1 MELQSANLSELMPE
15 LIQAISQLGNLSKDK
30 QGYGYKYAELSKVLD
45 TCRPILAEHNLVI
58 TQLVTV
64 LNDEPT
70 LVTTLFHKSGQF
82 LRSCYPL
89 VKAGVKQANDAQQVG
104 AAITYARRY
113 ALTAMLFMAQEDD
126 DAASVGKRE
135 QSSSPKSERTNNSNK
150 STQQNV
156 NSIPR
161 EQYHKEVENLRKRLL
176 NKTKE
181 QIEEDKLYDRSI
193 NWLKE
198 NNLHDLI
205 DEYNLMFNDFLG
217 NLL

>member
-30 QGYGYKYAELSKVLD
+30 QGYGYKYAELGKVLD

-126 DAASVGKRE
+126 DAASVGKCEQQMRPKRE
-135 QSSSPKSERTNNSNK
+135 QSNNSNK
-150 STQQNV
+150 STQQAMSSTQANV
-156 NSIPR
+156 TSKSVMEQLKDRLKGRNQKECGEIYDKSIA
-161 EQYHKEVENLRKRLL
+161 
-176 NKTKE
+176 
-181 QIEEDKLYDRSI
+181 
-193 NWLKE
+193 WLKE
-198 NNLHDLI
+198 NRPELV
-205 DEYNLMFNDFLG
+205 DEYNLMYNDYLL
-217 NLL
+217 NLM

>member
-15 LIQAISQLGNLSKDK
+15 LIQAISQLGNISKDK

-64 LNDEPT
+64 LNDEPA

-126 DAASVGKRE
+126 DAASVGKCEQQTHPKRE
-135 QSSSPKSERTNNSNK
+135 QPNNSTK
-150 STQQNV
+150 STQQAMSSTQADVTSKSVIEQLKDRLKGKNQKECGEIYDK
-156 NSIPR
+156 SI
-161 EQYHKEVENLRKRLL
+161 V
-176 NKTKE
+176 
-181 QIEEDKLYDRSI
+181 
-193 NWLKE
+193 WLKE
-198 NNLHDLI
+198 KHPDLV
-205 DEYNLMFNDFLG
+205 DEYNLMYNDYVL
-217 NLL
+217 NLM

>member
-135 QSSSPKSERTNNSNK
+135 QLSSPKSERPNNSNK
-150 STQQNV
+150 STPQATSSTQANV
-156 NSIPR
+156 TSQSVIGQLKDRLKGKNK
-161 EQYHKEVENLRKRLL
+161 KECGE
-176 NKTKE
+176 
-181 QIEEDKLYDRSI
+181 IYDKHI
-193 NWLKE
+193 VWLEKK
-198 NNLHDLI
+198 HPDLV
-205 DEYNLMFNDFLG
+205 DEYNLMYNDYLL
-217 NLL
+217 NLM

>member
-1 MELQSANLSELMPE
+1 M
-15 LIQAISQLGNLSKDK
+15 KV
-30 QGYGYKYAELSKVLD
+30 SKVLD

-135 QSSSPKSERTNNSNK
+135 QSSPPKSERPNNSK
-150 STQQNV
+150 KSPPQATSSTQANV
-156 NSIPR
+156 TSKSVI
-161 EQYHKEVENLRKRLL
+161 EQLKDRLKG
-176 NKTKE
+176 KTKKE
-181 QIEEDKLYDRSI
+181 CGEIYDKSIVWLEEK
-193 NWLKE
+193 
-198 NNLHDLI
+198 HPDLI
-205 DEYNLMFNDFLG
+205 DEYNLMYNDYLL
-217 NLL
+217 NLM

>member
-1 MELQSANLSELMPE
+1 MELQSANLNELMPE

-135 QSSSPKSERTNNSNK
+135 QSSSPKSERPNNSNK
-150 STQQNV
+150 STQQAMSSTQANV
-156 NSIPR
+156 TSKSVI
-161 EQYHKEVENLRKRLL
+161 EQLKDRLEG
-176 NKTKE
+176 KTKKE
-181 QIEEDKLYDRSI
+181 CSEIYDKAIVWLEEK
-193 NWLKE
+193 
-198 NNLHDLI
+198 HPDLI
-205 DEYNLMFNDFLG
+205 DEYNLMYNDYLL
-217 NLL
+217 NLM

>member
-135 QSSSPKSERTNNSNK
+135 QSSSPKSERLNNSNK
-150 STQQNV
+150 STQQAT
-156 NSIPR
+156 NSAQTNGTSKSVIER
-161 EQYHKEVENLRKRLL
+161 LKDRLKGKNKEECGEIYNKSIDWLEEN
-176 NKTKE
+176 
-181 QIEEDKLYDRSI
+181 
-193 NWLKE
+193 
-198 NNLHDLI
+198 HPDLV
-205 DEYNLMFNDFLG
+205 DEYNLMYNDYLL
-217 NLL
+217 NLM

>member
-1 MELQSANLSELMPE
+1 MELQSANLNELMPE

-135 QSSSPKSERTNNSNK
+135 QSSSPKSERPNNSNK
-150 STQQNV
+150 STPQAMSSTQANV
-156 NSIPR
+156 TSKSVI
-161 EQYHKEVENLRKRLL
+161 ERLKDRL
-176 NKTKE
+176 KGKTKE
-181 QIEEDKLYDRSI
+181 ECGKIYDKSI
-193 NWLKE
+193 VWLKE
-198 NNLHDLI
+198 EHPDLV
-205 DEYNLMFNDFLG
+205 DEYNLMYKDYLL
-217 NLL
+217 NLM

>member
-135 QSSSPKSERTNNSNK
+135 QSSSPKSERPNNSNK
-150 STQQNV
+150 STQQAMNSTQANV
-156 NSIPR
+156 TSKSVIEQLKDRLKGKTQKECGEIYDKSI
-161 EQYHKEVENLRKRLL
+161 VWL
-176 NKTKE
+176 
-181 QIEEDKLYDRSI
+181 EEK
-193 NWLKE
+193 
-198 NNLHDLI
+198 HPDLVN
-205 DEYNLMFNDFLG
+205 EYNLMYNDYLL
-217 NLL
+217 NLM

>member
-1 MELQSANLSELMPE
+1 MDLQSANLSELMPE

-135 QSSSPKSERTNNSNK
+135 QSSSPKSERPNNSNK
-150 STQQNV
+150 STPQAMSSTQANATSKSV
-156 NSIPR
+156 I
-161 EQYHKEVENLRKRLL
+161 ERLKDRL
-176 NKTKE
+176 EGKTKDE
-181 QIEEDKLYDRSI
+181 CGKIYDKSI
-193 NWLKE
+193 VWLKE
-198 NNLHDLI
+198 EHPDLV
-205 DEYNLMFNDFLG
+205 DEYNLMYNDYLL
-217 NLL
+217 NLM

>member
-135 QSSSPKSERTNNSNK
+135 QSSSPKSERPNNSNK
-150 STQQNV
+150 STPQAMSSTQANV
-156 NSIPR
+156 TSKSII
-161 EQYHKEVENLRKRLL
+161 EQLKDRLKG
-176 NKTKE
+176 KTKE
-181 QIEEDKLYDRSI
+181 ECGKIYDKSI
-193 NWLKE
+193 VWLKE
-198 NNLHDLI
+198 KHPDLV
-205 DEYNLMFNDFLG
+205 DEYNLMYNDYLL
-217 NLL
+217 NLM

>member
-135 QSSSPKSERTNNSNK
+135 QSSPPKSERPNNSNK
-150 STQQNV
+150 STPQAMSSTQANV
-156 NSIPR
+156 TSKSII
-161 EQYHKEVENLRKRLL
+161 EQLKDRLKG
-176 NKTKE
+176 KTKE
-181 QIEEDKLYDRSI
+181 ECGKIYDKSI
-193 NWLKE
+193 VWLKE
-198 NNLHDLI
+198 KHPDLV
-205 DEYNLMFNDFLG
+205 DEYNLMYNDYLL
-217 NLL
+217 NLM

>member
-135 QSSSPKSERTNNSNK
+135 QSSPPKSERPNNSNK
-150 STQQNV
+150 STPQAMSSTQANV
-156 NSIPR
+156 TSKSVI
-161 EQYHKEVENLRKRLL
+161 ERLKDRL
-176 NKTKE
+176 KGKTKE
-181 QIEEDKLYDRSI
+181 ECGKIYDKSI
-193 NWLKE
+193 VWLKE
-198 NNLHDLI
+198 EHPDLV
-205 DEYNLMFNDFLG
+205 DEYNLMYNDYLL
-217 NLL
+217 NLM

>member
-135 QSSSPKSERTNNSNK
+135 QSSSPESERQNNSNK
-150 STQQNV
+150 STPQAMSSTQANV
-156 NSIPR
+156 TSKSII
-161 EQYHKEVENLRKRLL
+161 EQLKDRLKG
-176 NKTKE
+176 KTKE
-181 QIEEDKLYDRSI
+181 ECGKIYDKSI
-193 NWLKE
+193 VWLKE
-198 NNLHDLI
+198 KHPDLV
-205 DEYNLMFNDFLG
+205 DEYNLMYNDYLL
-217 NLL
+217 NLM

>member
-135 QSSSPKSERTNNSNK
+135 QSSSPKSERPNNSNK
-150 STQQNV
+150 STPQAMSSTQANV
-156 NSIPR
+156 TSKSVI
-161 EQYHKEVENLRKRLL
+161 ERLKDRL
-176 NKTKE
+176 KGKTKE
-181 QIEEDKLYDRSI
+181 ECGNIYDKSI
-193 NWLKE
+193 LWLKE
-198 NNLHDLI
+198 EHPDLV
-205 DEYNLMFNDFLG
+205 DEYNLMYNDYLL
-217 NLL
+217 NLM

>member
-135 QSSSPKSERTNNSNK
+135 QSSSPKSERPNNSNK
-150 STQQNV
+150 STPQATSSTQANV
-156 NSIPR
+156 TSKSVI
-161 EQYHKEVENLRKRLL
+161 EQLKDRLKG
-176 NKTKE
+176 KTKKE
-181 QIEEDKLYDRSI
+181 CGEIYDKSIVWLEEK
-193 NWLKE
+193 
-198 NNLHDLI
+198 HPDLVN
-205 DEYNLMFNDFLG
+205 EYNLMYNDYLL
-217 NLL
+217 NLM

>member
-126 DAASVGKRE
+126 DAVSVGKRE
-135 QSSSPKSERTNNSNK
+135 QLSSPKPERPNNSNK

-156 NSIPR
+156 NSTPS
-161 EQYHKEVENLRKRLL
+161 EHYHDDVENLRKRLL
-176 NKTKE
+176 GKTKE
-181 QIEEDKLYDRSI
+181 QIESEQLYDKSI

-198 NNLHDLI
+198 NNPDLI

>member
-126 DAASVGKRE
+126 DAASVEKRE
-135 QSSSPKSERTNNSNK
+135 QSSSPKSERPNNSNK
-150 STQQNV
+150 STPQAMNSTQANV
-156 NSIPR
+156 TSKSVIEQLKDRLKGKIKKECGEIYDKSI
-161 EQYHKEVENLRKRLL
+161 VWL
-176 NKTKE
+176 
-181 QIEEDKLYDRSI
+181 EEK
-193 NWLKE
+193 
-198 NNLHDLI
+198 HPDLI
-205 DEYNLMFNDFLG
+205 DEYNLMYNDYLL
-217 NLL
+217 NLM

>member
-135 QSSSPKSERTNNSNK
+135 QSSSPKSERPNNSNK
-150 STQQNV
+150 STPQTMSSTQANV
-156 NSIPR
+156 TSKSII
-161 EQYHKEVENLRKRLL
+161 EQLKDRLKG
-176 NKTKE
+176 KTKE
-181 QIEEDKLYDRSI
+181 ECGKIYDKSI
-193 NWLKE
+193 VWLKE
-198 NNLHDLI
+198 KHPDLV
-205 DEYNLMFNDFLG
+205 DEYNLMYNDYLL
-217 NLL
+217 NLM

>member
-126 DAASVGKRE
+126 DAASVGKCEQQMRPKRE
-135 QSSSPKSERTNNSNK
+135 QSNNSNK
-150 STQQNV
+150 STQQAMSSTQANV
-156 NSIPR
+156 TSKSVIEQLKDRLKGKNQKECGEIYDKSI
-161 EQYHKEVENLRKRLL
+161 V
-176 NKTKE
+176 
-181 QIEEDKLYDRSI
+181 
-193 NWLKE
+193 WLKE
-198 NNLHDLI
+198 KHPDLV
-205 DEYNLMFNDFLG
+205 DEYNLMYNDYLL
-217 NLL
+217 NLM

>member
-135 QSSSPKSERTNNSNK
+135 QSSSPKSERPNNSNK
-150 STQQNV
+150 STPQTMNSTQANV
-156 NSIPR
+156 TSKSVI
-161 EQYHKEVENLRKRLL
+161 ERLKDRL
-176 NKTKE
+176 KGKTKE
-181 QIEEDKLYDRSI
+181 ECGNIYDKSI
-193 NWLKE
+193 LWLKE
-198 NNLHDLI
+198 EHPDLV
-205 DEYNLMFNDFLG
+205 DEYNLMYNDYLL
-217 NLL
+217 NLM

>member
-135 QSSSPKSERTNNSNK
+135 QSSSPKSERPNNSNK
-150 STQQNV
+150 STPQAMSSTQANATSKSV
-156 NSIPR
+156 I
-161 EQYHKEVENLRKRLL
+161 ERLKDRL
-176 NKTKE
+176 EGKTKDE
-181 QIEEDKLYDRSI
+181 CGKIYDKSI
-193 NWLKE
+193 VWLKE
-198 NNLHDLI
+198 EHPDLV
-205 DEYNLMFNDFLG
+205 DEYNLMYNDYLL
-217 NLL
+217 NLM

>member
-1 MELQSANLSELMPE
+1 MDLQSANLSELMPE

-135 QSSSPKSERTNNSNK
+135 QSSPPKSERPNNSNK
-150 STQQNV
+150 STPQATSSTQANV
-156 NSIPR
+156 TSKSVI
-161 EQYHKEVENLRKRLL
+161 EQLKDRLKGKNKKECGE
-176 NKTKE
+176 
-181 QIEEDKLYDRSI
+181 IYDKHI
-193 NWLKE
+193 VWLEKK
-198 NNLHDLI
+198 HPDLV
-205 DEYNLMFNDFLG
+205 DEYNLMYHDYLL
-217 NLL
+217 NLM

>member
-135 QSSSPKSERTNNSNK
+135 QLSSPKSERPNNSNK
-150 STQQNV
+150 STTQATSSTQANV
-156 NSIPR
+156 TSKSVI
-161 EQYHKEVENLRKRLL
+161 EQLKDRLKG
-176 NKTKE
+176 KTKE
-181 QIEEDKLYDRSI
+181 ECGKIYDKSI
-193 NWLKE
+193 VWLKE
-198 NNLHDLI
+198 KHPDLV
-205 DEYNLMFNDFLG
+205 DEYNLMYNDYLL
-217 NLL
+217 NLM

>member
-1 MELQSANLSELMPE
+1 M
-15 LIQAISQLGNLSKDK
+15 KV
-30 QGYGYKYAELSKVLD
+30 SKVLD

-135 QSSSPKSERTNNSNK
+135 QSSPPKSERPNNSNK
-150 STQQNV
+150 SPPQATSSTQANV
-156 NSIPR
+156 TSKSVI
-161 EQYHKEVENLRKRLL
+161 EQLKDRLKG
-176 NKTKE
+176 KTKE
-181 QIEEDKLYDRSI
+181 ECGEIYDKSIVWLEEK
-193 NWLKE
+193 
-198 NNLHDLI
+198 HPDLI
-205 DEYNLMFNDFLG
+205 DEYNLMYNDYLL
-217 NLL
+217 NLM

>member
-135 QSSSPKSERTNNSNK
+135 QSSPPKSERPNNSNK
-150 STQQNV
+150 STPQAMSSTQANV
-156 NSIPR
+156 TSKSVI
-161 EQYHKEVENLRKRLL
+161 ERLKDRL
-176 NKTKE
+176 KGKTKE
-181 QIEEDKLYDRSI
+181 ECGKIYDKSI
-193 NWLKE
+193 VWLKE
-198 NNLHDLI
+198 KHPDLV
-205 DEYNLMFNDFLG
+205 DEYNLMYNDYLL
-217 NLL
+217 NLM

>member
-82 LRSCYPL
+82 YGAVIHWLRLELS
-89 VKAGVKQANDAQQVG
+89 K
-104 AAITYARRY
+104 
-113 ALTAMLFMAQEDD
+113 LTM
-126 DAASVGKRE
+126 
-135 QSSSPKSERTNNSNK
+135 
-150 STQQNV
+150 
-156 NSIPR
+156 
-161 EQYHKEVENLRKRLL
+161 L
-176 NKTKE
+176 NKLVQPLPMHVVTP
-181 QIEEDKLYDRSI
+181 
-193 NWLKE
+193 
-198 NNLHDLI
+198 
-205 DEYNLMFNDFLG
+205 
-217 NLL
+217 

>member
-135 QSSSPKSERTNNSNK
+135 QSSSPKSERPNNSNK
-150 STQQNV
+150 STQQAMSSTQANV
-156 NSIPR
+156 TSKSVI
-161 EQYHKEVENLRKRLL
+161 EQLKDRLEG
-176 NKTKE
+176 KTKKE
-181 QIEEDKLYDRSI
+181 CSEIYDKAIVWLEEK
-193 NWLKE
+193 
-198 NNLHDLI
+198 HPDLI
-205 DEYNLMFNDFLG
+205 DEYNLMYNDYLL
-217 NLL
+217 NLT

>member
-1 MELQSANLSELMPE
+1 MDLQSANLSELMPE

-45 TCRPILAEHNLVI
+45 ACRPILAEHNLVI

-64 LNDEPT
+64 LNEEPT

-82 LRSCYPL
+82 LRSCYP
-89 VKAGVKQANDAQQVG
+89 
-104 AAITYARRY
+104 
-113 ALTAMLFMAQEDD
+113 
-126 DAASVGKRE
+126 
-135 QSSSPKSERTNNSNK
+135 
-150 STQQNV
+150 
-156 NSIPR
+156 R
-161 EQYHKEVENLRKRLL
+161 EQYHQDVENLRKRLL

-181 QIEEDKLYDRSI
+181 QIEEEKLYDKSI

-205 DEYNLMFNDFLG
+205 DEYNLMYKDFLL
-217 NLL
+217 NLI

>member
-1 MELQSANLSELMPE
+1 MDLQSANLSELMPE

-135 QSSSPKSERTNNSNK
+135 QSSSPKSERLNNSNK
-150 STQQNV
+150 STQQAT
-156 NSIPR
+156 NSTQTNGTSKSVIER
-161 EQYHKEVENLRKRLL
+161 LKDRLKGKNKEECGEIY
-176 NKTKE
+176 NK
-181 QIEEDKLYDRSI
+181 SI
-193 NWLKE
+193 DWLEK
-198 NNLHDLI
+198 NHPDLV
-205 DEYNLMFNDFLG
+205 DEYNLMYNDYLL
-217 NLL
+217 NLM

>member
-70 LVTTLFHKSGQF
+70 LVTTLFHKIGQF

-135 QSSSPKSERTNNSNK
+135 QSSPPKSERPNNSNK
-150 STQQNV
+150 STPQAMSSTQANV
-156 NSIPR
+156 TSKSVI
-161 EQYHKEVENLRKRLL
+161 ERLKDRL
-176 NKTKE
+176 KGKTKE
-181 QIEEDKLYDRSI
+181 ECGKIYDKSI
-193 NWLKE
+193 VWLKE
-198 NNLHDLI
+198 EHPDLV
-205 DEYNLMFNDFLG
+205 DEYNLMYNDYLL
-217 NLL
+217 NLM

>member
-64 LNDEPT
+64 LNDEST

-135 QSSSPKSERTNNSNK
+135 QSSSPKSERPNNSNK
-150 STQQNV
+150 STPQAMNSTQANV
-156 NSIPR
+156 TSKSVIEQLKDRLKGKNKEECGKIYDKSI
-161 EQYHKEVENLRKRLL
+161 VWL
-176 NKTKE
+176 
-181 QIEEDKLYDRSI
+181 EEK
-193 NWLKE
+193 
-198 NNLHDLI
+198 HPDLV
-205 DEYNLMFNDFLG
+205 DEYNLMYNDYLL
-217 NLL
+217 NLM

>member
-135 QSSSPKSERTNNSNK
+135 QSSPPKSERPNNSNK
-150 STQQNV
+150 STPQAMSSTQANV
-156 NSIPR
+156 TSKSVI
-161 EQYHKEVENLRKRLL
+161 ERLKDRL
-176 NKTKE
+176 KGKTKE
-181 QIEEDKLYDRSI
+181 ECGKIYDKSIVWLNEE
-193 NWLKE
+193 
-198 NNLHDLI
+198 HPDLV
-205 DEYNLMFNDFLG
+205 DEFNLMYNDYLL
-217 NLL
+217 NLM

>member
-1 MELQSANLSELMPE
+1 MDLQSANLSELMPE

-135 QSSSPKSERTNNSNK
+135 QSSSPKSEQPNNSSK
-150 STQQNV
+150 STPQAMSSTQANV
-156 NSIPR
+156 TSKSVI
-161 EQYHKEVENLRKRLL
+161 EQLKDRLKGKTQKECSEIYDKAIVWL
-176 NKTKE
+176 
-181 QIEEDKLYDRSI
+181 EEK
-193 NWLKE
+193 
-198 NNLHDLI
+198 HPDLI
-205 DEYNLMFNDFLG
+205 DEYNLMYNDYLL
-217 NLL
+217 NLT

>member
-1 MELQSANLSELMPE
+1 MDLQSANLSELMPE

-135 QSSSPKSERTNNSNK
+135 QSSSPKYERPNNSNK
-150 STQQNV
+150 STPQAMSSTQANATSKSV
-156 NSIPR
+156 I
-161 EQYHKEVENLRKRLL
+161 ERLKDRL
-176 NKTKE
+176 EGKTKDE
-181 QIEEDKLYDRSI
+181 CGKIYDKSI
-193 NWLKE
+193 VWLKE
-198 NNLHDLI
+198 EHPDLV
-205 DEYNLMFNDFLG
+205 DEYNLMYNDYLL
-217 NLL
+217 NLM

>member
-1 MELQSANLSELMPE
+1 MDLQSANLSELMPE

-135 QSSSPKSERTNNSNK
+135 QSSPPKSERPNNSSK
-150 STQQNV
+150 SV
-156 NSIPR
+156 I
-161 EQYHKEVENLRKRLL
+161 EQLKDRLKG
-176 NKTKE
+176 KTKKE
-181 QIEEDKLYDRSI
+181 CGEIYDRHI
-193 NWLKE
+193 VWLEEK
-198 NNLHDLI
+198 HPDLV
-205 DEYNLMFNDFLG
+205 DEYNLMYNDYLFNLT
-217 NLL
+217 